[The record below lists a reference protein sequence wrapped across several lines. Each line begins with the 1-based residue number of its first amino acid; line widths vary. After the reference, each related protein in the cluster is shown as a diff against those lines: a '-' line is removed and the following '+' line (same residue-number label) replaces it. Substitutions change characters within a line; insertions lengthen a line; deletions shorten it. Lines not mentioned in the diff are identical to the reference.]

1 MSLTTLTRNQHDV
14 SSIWGRTN
22 YHLRRIDED
31 RTIAHAWPEETLFV
45 SMFCAC
51 ATGNGTISALV
62 GPFSPEMTVTWTEE
76 ALSGITFIPI
86 LFFPYFLFPVL
97 FSPYFLFP
105 VLLSP
110 VIYFS
115 YYFPVIFSRTFFSR
129 NFFFSYCFPVYIF
142 SYFFSP
148 YFFLPYYFP
157 VLFKKR
163 DYKRFNISVSCF
175 SSTCRY
181 NTVHV
186 HCGISIQTSPVGLP
200 LDGWGARMR
209 DLKGPK
215 MNLFNLKEDWNV
227 FLYQPIISLE
237 IEPIRSRYFRPIR
250 QSDCKNWTNQ
260 KRADL

>member
-129 NFFFSYCFPVYIF
+129 NFFFRTVFPYIF
-142 SYFFSP
+142 FRTFFPRIFFSRTIFQ
-148 YFFLPYYFP
+148 YFSKNATTNVLIYQWVVFL
-157 VLFKKR
+157 
-163 DYKRFNISVSCF
+163 
-175 SSTCRY
+175 
-181 NTVHV
+181 VHV
-186 HCGISIQTSPVGLP
+186 VITQF
-200 LDGWGARMR
+200 M
-209 DLKGPK
+209 
-215 MNLFNLKEDWNV
+215 
-227 FLYQPIISLE
+227 FLVEYP
-237 IEPIRSRYFRPIR
+237 F
-250 QSDCKNWTNQ
+250 
-260 KRADL
+260 KRHL